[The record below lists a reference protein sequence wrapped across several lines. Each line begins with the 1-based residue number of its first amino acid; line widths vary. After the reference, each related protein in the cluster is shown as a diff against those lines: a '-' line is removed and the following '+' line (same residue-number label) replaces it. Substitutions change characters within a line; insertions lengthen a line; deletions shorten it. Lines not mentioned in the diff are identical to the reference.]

1 MNVGLF
7 VFCGW
12 SIGIYLVGIW
22 WGSRTYGP
30 NNNYFG
36 YKKLSEIRK
45 EIIEKQDNLIE
56 KQAKLIK
63 AYQSESYEQFKARQ
77 EIARVIEK
85 ASKHFDINEAEA
97 IQQLKVLI
105 DNDTVNYDSWKELN
119 K

>member
-30 NNNYFG
+30 NNNDFG

-45 EIIEKQDNLIE
+45 EIIEKQDV
-56 KQAKLIK
+56 LIK
-63 AYQSESYEQFKARQ
+63 AYQSESYEQLKLRQ
-77 EIARVIEK
+77 EIARVIDK

>member
-22 WGSRTYGP
+22 WGSRTYGS
-30 NNNYFG
+30 NNNDFG
-36 YKKLSEIRK
+36 YKELSEMRK
-45 EIIEKQDNLIE
+45 EIIEKQDT
-56 KQAKLIK
+56 LIK
-63 AYQSESYEQFKARQ
+63 AYQSASYEQLKASQ

>member
-22 WGSRTYGP
+22 WGSRTYGA
-30 NNNYFG
+30 NNNDFD
-36 YKKLSEIRK
+36 YKELLEMRK
-45 EIIEKQDNLIE
+45 EIIEKQAALIE
-56 KQAKLIK
+56 
-63 AYQSESYEQFKARQ
+63 AYQSESYEQLKARQ
-77 EIARVIEK
+77 EIARVIDK